1 MKNQVEVFQNILRNQ
16 PLRLRVFAVTKFFS
30 IFIFTLLFSSCEN
43 DMSEIHRLFSEEDTK
58 KEVGTNVEILYSDS
72 AVVKIKVKAPT
83 LERYT
88 NRTDPHEEFPDGLR
102 VDFFDER
109 GNATSKLTAKSGT
122 RFEKLGQ
129 MIVRDSV
136 VWESNNNERLETE
149 ELTWDDK
156 LQKVH
161 TNKYVIIRRPG
172 EIIHGYGFESNQ
184 DFSNSKIRA
193 IQGRIKMDE

>member
-16 PLRLRVFAVTKFFS
+16 PLRLRVFAFTKLFS

-58 KEVGTNVEILYSDS
+58 KEVGTDVEILYSDS

-102 VDFFDER
+102 IDFFDER